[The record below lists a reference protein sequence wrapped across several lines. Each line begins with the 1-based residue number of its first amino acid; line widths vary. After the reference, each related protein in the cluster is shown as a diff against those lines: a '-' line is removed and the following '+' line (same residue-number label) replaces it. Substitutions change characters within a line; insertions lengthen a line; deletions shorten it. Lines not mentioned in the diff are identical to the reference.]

1 MNAASVAQ
9 LQNHLPDYSRFTRQP
24 GQDPHFDPH
33 EIAVDRD
40 GSVYTAEVLGTPKS
54 SSPNSSE
61 VSQFEFVAKKTT
73 PANESAGAVRGSPK
87 QTDYTAAISF

>member
-1 MNAASVAQ
+1 MVLRRPSEPAA
-9 LQNHLPDYSRFTRQP
+9 FTRQL

-40 GSVYTAEVLGTPKS
+40 GSVYTAEVLGTPKT

-61 VSQFEFVAKKTT
+61 VSQLEFVAKKTV
-73 PANESAGAVRGSPK
+73 PANESAGAVKGSPK
-87 QTDYTAAISF
+87 QTDCATAVSF